1 MFCRDHA
8 ARDRIKWSVFQYATY
23 GRPVLHDAYR
33 LVPADMSQR
42 QSACGA
48 LSRSNRT
55 EECVTN

>member
-33 LVPADMSQR
+33 LGGNISGVSDGR
-42 QSACGA
+42 G
-48 LSRSNRT
+48 
-55 EECVTN
+55 